1 MESMTVFRSRFGRVF
16 TVSTWVVLAVAQ
28 APVLFPVDI
37 NGIAHSVPL
46 TALLGFSV
54 WAAFWRPALSVDDRG
69 IRIRNVLADYDVEW
83 GAVQQVD
90 TKWGLTIFTAIGK
103 ITAWAAPAPGR
114 HSAFTA
120 SKDQGRFLPESTYLV
135 GTIRPGDLST
145 SESGA
150 AAAHIRRVWETRR
163 DEDGVATRRV
173 NLPVIAAFAVL
184 VLATAISLSV

>member
-1 MESMTVFRSRFGRVF
+1 MESMTVFRSRFGQVF
-16 TVSTWVVLAVAQ
+16 TVATWVILAAAQ
-28 APVLFPVDI
+28 APVFFPVDI
-37 NGIAHSVPL
+37 NGIAHSFPL

-69 IRIRNVLADYDVEW
+69 LRIRNVVADYDIEW

-103 ITAWAAPAPGR
+103 ITAWATPAPGR

-163 DEDGVATRRV
+163 DEDGVATKRV
-173 NLPVIAAFAVL
+173 NLPVVTVFAGL
-184 VLATAISLSV
+184 VLATAISLSI

>member
-1 MESMTVFRSRFGRVF
+1 MESMTVFRSRFGQVF
-16 TVSTWVVLAVAQ
+16 TVATWVILTAAQ
-28 APVLFPVDI
+28 APVFFPVDI

-69 IRIRNVLADYDVEW
+69 IRIRNVVADYDIEW

-120 SKDQGRFLPESTYLV
+120 SRDQGRFLPESTYLV
-135 GTIRPGDLST
+135 GTVRPGDLST

-163 DEDGVATRRV
+163 DEDGVATKRV
-173 NLPVIAAFAVL
+173 NLPVVTVFAGL
-184 VLATAISLSV
+184 VLATAISLSI

>member
-1 MESMTVFRSRFGRVF
+1 MDSMTVFRSRFGQVF
-16 TVSTWVVLAVAQ
+16 TVATWVILAAAQ
-28 APVLFPVDI
+28 APVFFPVDI

-54 WAAFWRPALSVDDRG
+54 WAAFWRPSLRVDDRG
-69 IRIRNVLADYDVEW
+69 IRIRNVVADYDIEW

-103 ITAWAAPAPGR
+103 ITAWATPAPGR

-135 GTIRPGDLST
+135 
-145 SESGA
+145 
-150 AAAHIRRVWETRR
+150 
-163 DEDGVATRRV
+163 
-173 NLPVIAAFAVL
+173 
-184 VLATAISLSV
+184 

>member
-1 MESMTVFRSRFGRVF
+1 MDSMTVFRSRFGRVF
-16 TVSTWVVLAVAQ
+16 TVATWVILAAAQ
-28 APVLFPVDI
+28 APVFFPVDI

-54 WAAFWRPALSVDDRG
+54 WAAFWRPSLGVDDRG
-69 IRIRNVLADYDVEW
+69 IRIRNVVADYDIEW

-103 ITAWAAPAPGR
+103 ITAWATPAPGR

-163 DEDGVATRRV
+163 DEDGVATKRV
-173 NLPVIAAFAVL
+173 NLPVVTVFAGL
-184 VLATAISLSV
+184 FLATAISLSI